1 MGISARA
8 RGRINEASF
17 LVGFGP
23 TEQSKPWSGGMR
35 QQPFAQL
42 SFVIRNACG
51 KKKTDEQVSPVSRT
65 RTEGSEEINS
75 KVERKKKKRRA
86 QVRIA
91 GGSPGPDVVLLVP
104 LWEERPPFLRSS
116 QLPVITLSRNDLV
129 TVSVFG
135 IRFCSLHVPLRQLPK
150 RPPELSRR
158 DSRSG
163 DSHVDRW
170 PGMVN
175 PLISFQQ
182 VETML
187 PE

>member
-1 MGISARA
+1 MERRRLMNKSVPFHERAQRVWRKLIARWK
-8 RGRINEASF
+8 E
-17 LVGFGP
+17 
-23 TEQSKPWSGGMR
+23 
-35 QQPFAQL
+35 
-42 SFVIRNACG
+42 
-51 KKKTDEQVSPVSRT
+51 
-65 RTEGSEEINS
+65 
-75 KVERKKKKRRA
+75 KKKKRRRA